1 MSEQFKPIETQEDFD
16 KAIKEYLKKEGFLS
30 QKDVEEKYN
39 GYLSPKQVEEKYKE
53 YLAPE
58 EVAKK
63 DALIKGYELK
73 SKRVEI
79 ALSHG
84 IPYELAERISGET
97 EEDMKKDAETL
108 SGYLKKDST
117 YPPYNPNPIGD
128 EDSTDV
134 ALKEVLNSLSE

>member
-58 EVAKK
+58 EVAKSK
-63 DALIKGYELK
+63 KGYTPK
-73 SKRVEI
+73 F
-79 ALSHG
+79 
-84 IPYELAERISGET
+84 
-97 EEDMKKDAETL
+97 
-108 SGYLKKDST
+108 
-117 YPPYNPNPIGD
+117 
-128 EDSTDV
+128 
-134 ALKEVLNSLSE
+134 LKEELNG